1 MAKQTLIVLLP
12 PEQAQALQGTQ
23 MFPAHRA
30 YRLGKGGRLFRS
42 NALNARGGLLA
53 VDSQGFEGPAEPG
66 PFCQEILREC
76 GARGFRGVVC
86 LFGGERNPQLA
97 RLIQELGERLSR
109 QKLTVYVPESYG
121 GCSNY
126 ARVLVSSA
134 VSGGSLE
141 QRLRDVLA
149 QYGPERVV
157 LFLEKRAED
166 FPLPSPT
173 GSGTQL
179 TPEALGELMGRLE
192 PSVFF
197 SQELCARYF
206 TYMSRESGGH
216 FVLFDDGETLVK
228 KMEVSQKL
236 GVRWAMGMW
245 EDLG

>member
-1 MAKQTLIVLLP
+1 
-12 PEQAQALQGTQ
+12 
-23 MFPAHRA
+23 
-30 YRLGKGGRLFRS
+30 
-42 NALNARGGLLA
+42 
-53 VDSQGFEGPAEPG
+53 
-66 PFCQEILREC
+66 
-76 GARGFRGVVC
+76 VC
-86 LFGGERNPQLA
+86 LFGGKRNPQLE
-97 RLIQELGERLSR
+97 RLIRELGERLSR

-134 VSGGSLE
+134 VSGDSLE

-206 TYMSRESGGH
+206 TYMSRESG
-216 FVLFDDGETLVK
+216 
-228 KMEVSQKL
+228 
-236 GVRWAMGMW
+236 
-245 EDLG
+245 